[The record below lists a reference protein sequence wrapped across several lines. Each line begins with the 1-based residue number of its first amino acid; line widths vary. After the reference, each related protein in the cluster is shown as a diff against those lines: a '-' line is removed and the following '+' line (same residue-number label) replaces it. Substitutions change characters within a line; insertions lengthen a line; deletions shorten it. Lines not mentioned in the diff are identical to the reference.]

1 MFADDHLI
9 LRLDRVKGAEKWQPS
24 RAGLCFLFVRGG
36 VGKCVI
42 EPASQRLGPGDV
54 LVLNSAAGGQVVA
67 AGDSELSLSYFLA
80 SVEDMFPLFS
90 VNEISLLH
98 SVVENFKTMKFY
110 AAGSPLAVECQRL
123 AGNVPPQ
130 FKLDH
135 RSHLLGLVAVILGE
149 EFKTLQGQRHRT
161 GFITMQ
167 DHLVQVF
174 EKLSANDLLNL
185 SAEELAE
192 KFGCTR
198 RHLSRLFH
206 QHFGY
211 SVSALRMEMRM
222 LKAVSLLRESD
233 AKIINVA
240 ERCGFNHLGL
250 FNTCFKR
257 RFGTSPGQWRTRMAQ
272 TVAPATNL
280 AGDHSQ
286 CPFKSNGLCPMLD
299 STASNPAGSSKLQLK
314 SVSLA
319 AVFPKKQQAT
329 DSGRTGGT
337 TPVRS
342 NGHSETGGATSLHAA
357 A

>member
-9 LRLDRVKGAEKWQPS
+9 LRLVRVKGVEKWQPS
-24 RAGLCFLFVRGG
+24 GARICFLFVRGG
-36 VGKCVI
+36 VGKSVT
-42 EPASQRLGPGDV
+42 EQMNQRLGVGDV
-54 LVLNSAAGGQVVA
+54 LVLNGAAGGNIA
-67 AGDSELSLSYFLA
+67 AADAGELAFSYFLA

-90 VNEISLLH
+90 VSEISLLQK
-98 SVVENFKTMKFY
+98 VVENLKGMKLY

-123 AGNVPPQ
+123 AGIVPPQ
-130 FKLDH
+130 FNLDH
-135 RSHLLGLVAVILGE
+135 RSHLLGVVAAVLGE
-149 EFKTLQGQRHRT
+149 EFKTLQQHRHRT

-185 SAEELAE
+185 SAEELAQ

-272 TVAPATNL
+272 TAVPVPAP

-286 CPFKSNGLCPMLD
+286 CPFRSNGLCPMLD
-299 STASNPAGSSKLQLK
+299 SPTVASPPGPPNLQFKSLTLSAMLTKKPGAPDASRAQNGKPAGLNS
-314 SVSLA
+314 A
-319 AVFPKKQQAT
+319 GPA
-329 DSGRTGGT
+329 
-337 TPVRS
+337 
-342 NGHSETGGATSLHAA
+342 SLHAA